1 MMVSEMR
8 ARDVDEFGIETI
20 GIWWLK
26 EEITDKEGNP
36 KAYSWWGICKKTRK
50 VAFMRVI
57 AGTLYE
63 MLPLIMNDIL
73 LSEEFGGCDDGKYC
87 FNLDCPYCKNARL
100 ITSIKNQMC
109 LPTTDGIDDDALVR
123 YFERSIQFINEEFL
137 TPTEELTKRDLDKI
151 FVDDYSECT
160 VNENAFKTS
169 LSK

>member
-1 MMVSEMR
+1 MVSEMR

-26 EEITDKEGNP
+26 EEMTTKNDETQ
-36 KAYSWWGICKKTRK
+36 AYAWWGICKKTKK

-87 FNLDCPYCKNARL
+87 LNIDCPYCKNVRL

-123 YFERSIQFINEEFL
+123 YFERSIRFINKEFL

-151 FVDDYSECT
+151 FVDDYSACT